1 MLHSEATCIRTDHYR
16 ICKFRSESSPGF
28 DLVCAAIQDFVER
41 APAFISSRW
50 NNEGMNT
57 WSRNRILVSSK
68 PLTVNE
74 TPQPQS
80 GRGYYERHEYQPN
93 RQSCGVITSALT
105 PTRTWIP
112 EDHVCALPEA
122 SSALAYETDSDVY
135 VNAYPNQDWTFQDS
149 SHVPPLLVN
158 EPEPQRGRTD
168 FGTNIGCKRSSKT
181 TIGFKCR
188 KTTNSDDNFDVR
200 RDTEGGNRVDN
211 RAKAHEGTPSALTS
225 QSSGRSKPQLVSS
238 LPPPVVSR
246 LPKPRNDDFVD
257 MADAN
262 STLPIPQPFQPQ
274 AGYSYDSQLAGS
286 FDEHTIP
293 PFHTLHDG
301 AVYAHQAP
309 ASSFQ
314 REPLFNNRTHY
325 QPPVSP
331 YYPPSSFPG
340 DHGAQGQSFLNGHGN
355 SPPTESRPGAKSRA
369 PPSSPEVSRP
379 LHYLKT
385 NLPQVGDYSNFE
397 LSQTLVQQSALRL
410 QNAGRVSIPTN
421 SSQVRIKRQQ
431 AHCLEAPQHSSAQ
444 TNSVQPL
451 QNPTQPY
458 YGSQTS
464 TPRVSD
470 MPMQPQSNRSENIPN
485 QAPQHNLQR
494 QPNGPDIRQEDYRR
508 FSLIQMRKRR
518 LPETTIARRRRFFR
532 NSDGAY
538 KASAPENQGYPSP
551 SMRLEQLPTLD
562 NLESPANTKDHHQGD
577 VNPRMLPPRPPY
589 DASRLALPSSRQMPR
604 LNPPA
609 SPPTTS
615 TASPNLQILN
625 PTREEQANA
634 KEEVL
639 KLLSLWT
646 TVDASKLVGREKDST
661 AAVET
666 GVQGASIVCY
676 VGTKPPPDR
685 DADLESTKTI

>member
-16 ICKFRSESSPGF
+16 ICKFSSESSPGF
-28 DLVCAAIQDFVER
+28 DLVCAAIQDFVKR

-57 WSRNRILVSSK
+57 WFRNEILVSSK

-93 RQSCGVITSALT
+93 RQSCGVIT
-105 PTRTWIP
+105 

-211 RAKAHEGTPSALTS
+211 RAKAHGGTPSALTS

-246 LPKPRNDDFVD
+246 LPKRRNDDFVD

-286 FDEHTIP
+286 FHDFTIP

-340 DHGAQGQSFLNGHGN
+340 DHGAQGQSFLNGQ
-355 SPPTESRPGAKSRA
+355 A

-379 LHYLKT
+379 LHYPKT
-385 NLPQVGDYSNFE
+385 NLPEVYSNYAIGNSPLPE
-397 LSQTLVQQSALRL
+397 VRPMTYYGSALPP
-410 QNAGRVSIPTN
+410 AGGGHGAQGQIPHHPSGN
-421 SSQVRIKRQQ
+421 
-431 AHCLEAPQHSSAQ
+431 CCPLETIEDIHACIAPQHSSAQ
-444 TNSVQPL
+444 INSVQPL

-470 MPMQPQSNRSENIPN
+470 MLMQPQSNRFENIPN

-508 FSLIQMRKRR
+508 FSLNKMRKRR

-562 NLESPANTKDHHQGD
+562 NLESSANTKDHHQGD

-646 TVDASKLVGREKDST
+646 TVDASKLVGRETDST

-666 GVQGASIVCY
+666 GVQGASIVC
-676 VGTKPPPDR
+676 
-685 DADLESTKTI
+685 